1 MTETNQRRVSPG
13 RLTIQRSGQG
23 SRIMTATSIG
33 RIAVLYL
40 ALVAACVAALVVGFM
55 HLPREPPVETRAATA
70 APAGSPPASGS
81 RDESSAALAAAPAR
95 THGGTTATAVSPLPS
110 VTHEFSAVLDT

>member
-55 HLPREPPVETRAATA
+55 HLRREPSVETRATTA
-70 APAGSPPASGS
+70 APAGSPPASGG
-81 RDESSAALAAAPAR
+81 REEGSAALAKAPIGREAAS
-95 THGGTTATAVSPLPS
+95 GGPSRLPPP
-110 VTHEFSAVLDT
+110 